1 MRTSQLRISGV
12 VLTIVGLFSGPV
24 RAEDVVLLDWSGG
37 YVGVHTGGVLGFVDV
52 DDPYGSSIFGDTVRT
67 PGPLAGGQIG
77 YNWQNGDIVY
87 GLEADASV
95 ADLVGTNTCFA
106 YSGAFVSANCR
117 SYIDALGTVTG
128 RVGWVL
134 PSDPATLLY
143 AKGGLAWA
151 HSKVDATTNAE
162 FGSPTTRSEGMLWG
176 WTLGA
181 GAEHAISPRW
191 SLKAEYDFLSLGDDI
206 ITPISGFAP
215 VPSPTPTL
223 VTAGGRNA
231 DVSEDIHQFKV
242 GLNYRFDA
250 PYSGGGD
257 SLVAGL
263 LPPGPAPG
271 PALYEFTAGLRY
283 VYGWG
288 QFHKDLGIQSEGLT
302 SLASRLTYDYP
313 TTTGG
318 ELYGRVDTVHDLMIK
333 GIVGAGSGGGHMND
347 EDWGLPSPPFAA
359 FVPYSNTLSDVDNRI
374 VYAIVDV
381 GYDWWRGAD
390 YKVTPFVGW
399 SYFQQHMK
407 GYGCEQIANPDSDC
421 SVPIPTNVLA
431 ITEYDT
437 WNALRLGLAIDL
449 PLARRLTLGAEAAYL
464 PYVTFNGT
472 DDHVLRTLLSPEDGH
487 GAGVQLE
494 AMLSYAVSDAFSVG
508 VGGRYWS
515 MWTSSGT
522 VNFGGTG
529 QFVPMRY
536 AAEQGQL
543 LVEGKYRFDFLP

>member
-1 MRTSQLRISGV
+1 
-12 VLTIVGLFSGPV
+12 
-24 RAEDVVLLDWSGG
+24 
-37 YVGVHTGGVLGFVDV
+37 
-52 DDPYGSSIFGDTVRT
+52 
-67 PGPLAGGQIG
+67 
-77 YNWQNGDIVY
+77 
-87 GLEADASV
+87 
-95 ADLVGTNTCFA
+95 
-106 YSGAFVSANCR
+106 
-117 SYIDALGTVTG
+117 
-128 RVGWVL
+128 
-134 PSDPATLLY
+134 
-143 AKGGLAWA
+143 
-151 HSKVDATTNAE
+151 
-162 FGSPTTRSEGMLWG
+162 
-176 WTLGA
+176 
-181 GAEHAISPRW
+181 
-191 SLKAEYDFLSLGDDI
+191 
-206 ITPISGFAP
+206 
-215 VPSPTPTL
+215 
-223 VTAGGRNA
+223 
-231 DVSEDIHQFKV
+231 
-242 GLNYRFDA
+242 
-250 PYSGGGD
+250 
-257 SLVAGL
+257 
-263 LPPGPAPG
+263 
-271 PALYEFTAGLRY
+271 
-283 VYGWG
+283 
-288 QFHKDLGIQSEGLT
+288 
-302 SLASRLTYDYP
+302 
-313 TTTGG
+313 
-318 ELYGRVDTVHDLMIK
+318 MIK

-449 PLARRLTLGAEAAYL
+449 PLAPRLTLGAEAAYL